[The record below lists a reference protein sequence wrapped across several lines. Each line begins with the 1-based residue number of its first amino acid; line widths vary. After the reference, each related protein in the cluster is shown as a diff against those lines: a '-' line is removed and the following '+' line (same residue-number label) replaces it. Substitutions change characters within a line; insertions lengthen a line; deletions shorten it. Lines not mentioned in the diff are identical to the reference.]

1 MWTRIGRLKL
11 FGSVGLTLLLGAL
24 PASAA
29 ETGVYS
35 QSVNTVGYSAEYSE
49 GQLGVTLPTGD
60 YWADIGV
67 SPGCNLPAPNA
78 ETVRNWQ
85 SLAQSA
91 LVSGKTVSIGY
102 SDCAG
107 AHYIQWLGLNA

>member
-1 MWTRIGRLKL
+1 MLKRIGKLNL
-11 FGSVGLTLLLGAL
+11 FGLVGLTLLLGAL

-29 ETGVYS
+29 EAVVDA
-35 QSVNTVGYSAEYSE
+35 QPVLNVGYSTEWAEGELNVS
-49 GQLGVTLPTGD
+49 LPTGE
-60 YWADIGV
+60 YYADVGI
-67 SPGCNLPAPNA
+67 SAGCGLSVPTA

-91 LVSGKTVSIGY
+91 LLAGKTVAIAY

-107 AHYIQWLGLNA
+107 YHYIHWLGING